1 MSIGRFIVMGDKT
14 TCGGVVL
21 EGDPNQTIMGKPTA
35 CEGHKVTCGKD
46 GKVYVIKGGIS
57 GYWIMSPRAAGDLD
71 SYSTCS
77 CRARL
82 IPSSSAMTY
91 DPAPS
96 MLGAS
101 HSAIEPEEPMQYA
114 QSAKKAN
121 HSEFVPKDPEPQ
133 VEPQP
138 EPRQTVD
145 AGFCVVEIPSN
156 PKEYGDEKIF
166 RDPPAGTREL
176 YDSLNGSGR
185 LKTGS
190 ILLVV
195 DPLKQDPHQ
204 IATLQKAKAR
214 VDAALAP
221 LTDEEADFLYKYR
234 GPIDIFTSFGSGTL
248 GMLSE
253 VGKAYFVEINKTL
266 MRIQETYKN
275 AYITRGALIGQ
286 QFYAEREVHF
296 KQLDILL
303 NRFIKTQLNMPQ
315 YESIKRTL
323 GLSSR
328 SIMHQWN
335 QSGVSGIEGYAT
347 FIENSA
353 KLIKG
358 MKTLGYIGIAL
369 DFGNTSNTV
378 YDACSVGRKDKCTKA
393 AFVEYSRFAVGTG
406 AGAMA
411 GGITGQAT
419 MSLCMWGLGLA
430 TAEVG
435 GAGMLLC
442 TAIGVVGGIAGG
454 AKAGEYGGKVGSDL
468 GYKLYDATY

>member
-1 MSIGRFIVMGDKT
+1 MSTGRFIVMGDKT
-14 TCGGVVL
+14 TCGGVVI

-46 GKVYVIKGGIS
+46 GKVYVITGGINS
-57 GYWIMSPRAAGDLD
+57 YWVMFPKAAGDLD
-71 SYSTCS
+71 SYSTCN

-91 DPAPS
+91 NHVS
-96 MLGAS
+96 STLGAT
-101 HSAIEPEEPMQYA
+101 HSAIEPEQPMQYA

-121 HSEFVPKDPEPQ
+121 HSEFVHKDPEPQ
-133 VEPQP
+133 AEPQP
-138 EPRQTVD
+138 EPRQAVD

-221 LTDEEADFLYKYR
+221 LSDEDADFLYKDR
-234 GPIDIFTSFGSGTL
+234 GAIDTFTAFGSGTL

-253 VGKAYFVEINKTL
+253 VGKAYFEEINKIL
-266 MRIQETYKN
+266 IKIQETYKN
-275 AYITRGALIGQ
+275 AYMTRGALIGQ
-286 QFYAEREVHF
+286 QFYVEREVHF

-303 NRFIKTQLNMPQ
+303 NRFIKTKLNMPQ

-335 QSGVSGIEGYAT
+335 QSGVSDIEGYAT
-347 FIENSA
+347 FIEGSA

-358 MKTLGYIGIAL
+358 MRTLGYIGIAL
-369 DFGNTSNTV
+369 DFSNTSNTV
-378 YDACSVGRKDKCTKA
+378 YDACSVGRKDECTKT
-393 AFVEYSRFAVGTG
+393 AFVEYSRFAVSTG

-411 GGITGQAT
+411 GGIAAQAT

-430 TAEVG
+430 TVEVG

-442 TAIGVVGGIAGG
+442 TAIGTVGGIFSG

-468 GYKLYDATY
+468 GYKLYDVTY

>member
-1 MSIGRFIVMGDKT
+1 MSTGRFIVMGDKT
-14 TCGGVVL
+14 TCGGVVI

-46 GKVYVIKGGIS
+46 GKVYVITGGIS
-57 GYWIMSPRAAGDLD
+57 SYWVMSPRAAGDLD

-77 CRARL
+77 CHARL
-82 IPSSSAMTY
+82 IPSSSAITY
-91 DPAPS
+91 EHVS
-96 MLGAS
+96 SSLGAT
-101 HSAIEPEEPMQYA
+101 HSAIEPEQPMQYT

-121 HSEFVPKDPEPQ
+121 HSEFVQTDPEPQ
-133 VEPQP
+133 AEPQP
-138 EPRQTVD
+138 EPRQAVD
-145 AGFCVVEIPSN
+145 AGFCVVEMPSN

-176 YDSLNGSGR
+176 YDSLNGSGKF
-185 LKTGS
+185 KTGS
-190 ILLVV
+190 ILLIV
-195 DPLKQDPHQ
+195 DPLKQDPQQ

-221 LTDEEADFLYKYR
+221 LSDEEADFLYKYR
-234 GPIDIFTSFGSGTL
+234 GAIDTFTAFGSGTS

-253 VGKAYFVEINKTL
+253 VGKAYFEEINKIL
-266 MRIQETYKN
+266 IKIQTTYKN
-275 AYITRGALIGQ
+275 AYMTRGALIGQ
-286 QFYAEREVHF
+286 QFYAERQVHF

-303 NRFIKTQLNMPQ
+303 NRFIKTKINMPQ

-335 QSGVSGIEGYAT
+335 QSGVSDIEGYAT
-347 FIENSA
+347 FIEGSA

-358 MKTLGYIGIAL
+358 IKTLGYIGIAL

-378 YDACSVGRKDKCTKA
+378 YDACSVGRKDECTKA
-393 AFVEYSRFAVGTG
+393 AFVGYSRFAGGTG
-406 AGAMA
+406 FGVV
-411 GGITGQAT
+411 GGQVVGLGS
-419 MSLCMWGLGLA
+419 MSLCMWGLGLI

-435 GAGMLLC
+435 GAGALLC
-442 TAIGVVGGIAGG
+442 TAVGVVGGIAGG
-454 AKAGEYGGKVGSDL
+454 TKVGEYGGDIGEAI
-468 GYKLYDATY
+468 GYKLYEITY